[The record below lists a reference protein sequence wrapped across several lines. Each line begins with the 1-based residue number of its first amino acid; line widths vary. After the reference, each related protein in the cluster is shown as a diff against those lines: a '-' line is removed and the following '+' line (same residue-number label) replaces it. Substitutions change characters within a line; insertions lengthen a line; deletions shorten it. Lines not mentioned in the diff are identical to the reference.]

1 MTGSI
6 GSNTLL
12 TSNITLAA
20 LQDQGYDVDYS
31 KADAYGPDDMDNS
44 VDGCCKPLG
53 WDSRKYLRRLN
64 SNHNNNKS
72 KRHLSEEGRAKA
84 VAHGR
89 KVLETRRLPP
99 GVPREQNGIRYV
111 GDRSISVII
120 EENGT
125 LHEVGVAAVKE
136 PLFN

>member
-64 SNHNNNKS
+64 SNHNNITSRRGICRK
-72 KRHLSEEGRAKA
+72 KA
-84 VAHGR
+84 G
-89 KVLETRRLPP
+89 LRLLRMDERFWRQEDFLP
-99 GVPREQNGIRYV
+99 VCHVSRM
-111 GDRSISVII
+111 
-120 EENGT
+120 
-125 LHEVGVAAVKE
+125 A
-136 PLFN
+136 